1 MGYRHSGVETGG
13 LPIEY
18 VKRFVDDY
26 DIGVFIETGTAG
38 GESVRAAAEIFE
50 VCHTI
55 EIVEGRPEG
64 EFPENVVLHTG
75 DSAELLKVVAKDY
88 KGERIVFWLDAHW
101 SENYESPNSVMVEC
115 PLLQEIQ
122 AIKGHDCLILIDDA
136 RLFLG
141 PHPWPCDY
149 RIWPSFM
156 DVFTR
161 LHDCFPKHTITVID
175 DYIVAIPDYMNDT
188 FRIEWWERF
197 KIRYP
202 EERDV
207 LKSRV
212 KYVYEQLLN
221 FIK

>member
-1 MGYRHSGVETGG
+1 MGYKHSGVSTGG
-13 LPIEY
+13 LPIDY
-18 VKRFVDDY
+18 VKRFVDAYGID
-26 DIGVFIETGTAG
+26 VFIETGTAG
-38 GESVRAAAEIFE
+38 GESVRAAAKIFK

-64 EFPENVVLHTG
+64 EFPENVSLYTG
-75 DSAELLKVVAKDY
+75 DSAELLRSVASLH
-88 KGERIVFWLDAHW
+88 KGQRIVFWLDAHW
-101 SENYESPNSVMVEC
+101 SENYEAPDGMPEC
-115 PLLQEIQ
+115 PLLAEIQ

-141 PHPWPCDY
+141 PHPWPGDY

-156 DVFTR
+156 DVFIK
-161 LHDCFPKHTITVID
+161 LHDCFPRHTITVID

-202 EERDV
+202 EEREV
-207 LKSRV
+207 LRSRV
-212 KYVYEQLLN
+212 KFVYEQFLN

>member
-1 MGYRHSGVETGG
+1 MGYKHSGVSTGG
-13 LPIEY
+13 IPIDY
-18 VKRFVDDY
+18 VKRFVDAY
-26 DIGVFIETGTAG
+26 GIEVFIETGTAG
-38 GESVRAAAEIFE
+38 GESVRVAAEIFK

-64 EFPENVVLHTG
+64 EFPENVSLYTG
-75 DSAELLKVVAKDY
+75 DSAELLRSVASLH
-88 KGERIVFWLDAHW
+88 KGQRIVFWLDAHW
-101 SENYESPNSVMVEC
+101 SENYEAPDDVVVEC
-115 PLLQEIQ
+115 PLLAEIH

-156 DVFTR
+156 DVFIK
-161 LHDCFPKHTITVID
+161 LHECFPRHTVTVID
-175 DYIVAIPDYMNDT
+175 DYIVAVPDYMNDT

-202 EERDV
+202 EEREV
-207 LKSRV
+207 LRSRV
-212 KYVYEQLLN
+212 KYVYEQFLN

>member
-1 MGYRHSGVETGG
+1 MGYKHSGVSTGG

-38 GESVRAAAEIFE
+38 GESVRAAAEIFDI
-50 VCHTI
+50 CHSI

-64 EFPENVVLHTG
+64 EFPENVTLHTG
-75 DSAELLKVVAKDY
+75 DSAQVLRFVANAY
-88 KGERIVFWLDAHW
+88 KGERIIFWLDAHW
-101 SENYESPNSVMVEC
+101 SENYEAPDDVMVEC

-156 DVFTR
+156 DVFIR
-161 LHDCFPKHTITVID
+161 LHDCFPRHTITVID

-202 EERDV
+202 EEKEV
-207 LKSRV
+207 LRSRV